1 MPLGCGT
8 MEMITRG
15 WSVWR
20 DPEVVARNFA
30 KFSDALFQEVV
41 PLAKQ
46 QYPIS
51 TKREDHAIA
60 GLSMGGAETLLVG
73 LNHTADF
80 AYIGAFSSGGL
91 GQGNYDPSFP
101 GITAQSA
108 AEINASLRLLWVAC
122 GSEDG
127 LFPANQKF
135 IAWLKEKGLQP
146 TAIQTPGMHAW
157 MVWRDNLTNFAPLL
171 FQ

>member
-1 MPLGCGT
+1 MTLNL
-8 MEMITRG
+8 
-15 WSVWR
+15 
-20 DPEVVARNFA
+20 ALRNFTR
-30 KFSDALFQEVV
+30 FSDTLFQEVM
-41 PLAKQ
+41 PLVKQ

-51 TKREDHAIA
+51 DKRDEHAVA
-60 GLSMGGAETLLVG
+60 GLSMGGAESLLVG
-73 LNHTADF
+73 LNHAGDF
-80 AYIGAFSSGGL
+80 AYVGAFSAGGL

-101 GITAQSA
+101 GITSQSA
-108 AEINASLRLLWVAC
+108 AEINTKLRVLWIAC
-122 GSEDG
+122 GTEDG

-171 FQ
+171 FQSK